1 MGRRQLVS
9 SVVLLG
15 VLATTS
21 AFAADG
27 QRRRA
32 GREGGNVGNDGNDGR
47 ERQEQ
52 GQAVG
57 RAVPRSQA
65 APPPRVQEQRQQ
77 YRASGQERGVWSNND
92 RYDNHGNS
100 RNNYRPSYPAYAY
113 RPSYPAYGAYGYRG
127 YGAQT
132 VIVPRYITPRVVTVV
147 PYSPY
152 VYRPRLGTG
161 VYYGSN
167 GYPYGYTPRGYYDP
181 QPGYSYG
188 GLRIT
193 GVPQVAQV
201 FADGYYVGIVNDFD
215 GVFQHLNLE
224 AGPHQIEIRDPN
236 LPPVAFDVMIQPGQT
251 ITYRADVY

>member
-1 MGRRQLVS
+1 MGRKQLVS

-27 QRRRA
+27 QRRRQ
-32 GREGGNVGNDGNDGR
+32 GSNDGR
-47 ERQEQ
+47 DRQEQ
-52 GQAVG
+52 GQPVG
-57 RAVPRSQA
+57 RAVPRSEVA
-65 APPPRVQEQRQQ
+65 APPRVQEQRQQ
-77 YRASGQERGVWSNND
+77 YRADGQERGGWSNN
-92 RYDNHGNS
+92 G
-100 RNNYRPSYPAYAY
+100 RNDYRPSYPAYAY

-127 YGAQT
+127 YGPYA
-132 VIVPRYITPRVVTVV
+132 VIAPRYITPRIVTVV
-147 PYSPY
+147 PYRPY
-152 VYRPRLGTG
+152 AYRPRLGLG
-161 VYYGSN
+161 VYYGTN

-193 GVPQVAQV
+193 GAPQVAQV

-215 GVFQHLNLE
+215 GTFQHLNLG
-224 AGPHQIEIRDPN
+224 AGEHQIEIRDPN

-251 ITYRADVY
+251 ITYRADIY

>member
-1 MGRRQLVS
+1 MGRKRLVS

-32 GREGGNVGNDGNDGR
+32 QGREGSNDGSQ
-47 ERQEQ
+47 RQEQ
-52 GQAVG
+52 GQVVG

-65 APPPRVQEQRQQ
+65 APPPRAQDQRQQ
-77 YRASGQERGVWSNND
+77 YRASGQERGGWSNND
-92 RYDNHGNS
+92 HYDNHGNNG
-100 RNNYRPSYPAYAY
+100 RYNYRPSYPAYSY

-127 YGAQT
+127 YGSNA
-132 VIVPRYITPRVVTVV
+132 VIVPRYITPRIVTVV
-147 PYSPY
+147 PYRPY
-152 VYRPRLGTG
+152 VYRPRLGMG

-193 GVPQVAQV
+193 GAPQVAQV

-215 GVFQHLNLE
+215 GIFQHLNLE
-224 AGPHQIEIRDPN
+224 AGPHQIEIRGPN

>member
-1 MGRRQLVS
+1 MGRKRLVS

-32 GREGGNVGNDGNDGR
+32 QGREGSNDGSQ
-47 ERQEQ
+47 RQEQ
-52 GQAVG
+52 GQVVG

-65 APPPRVQEQRQQ
+65 APPPRVQDQRQQ
-77 YRASGQERGVWSNND
+77 YRASGQERGGWSNND
-92 RYDNHGNS
+92 RYDNHGNNG
-100 RNNYRPSYPAYAY
+100 RNYYRPSYPSYAY
-113 RPSYPAYGAYGYRG
+113 VPAYPAYGAYGYRG
-127 YGAQT
+127 YGSNT
-132 VIVPRYITPRVVTVV
+132 VIVPRYITPRIVTVV
-147 PYSPY
+147 PYRPY
-152 VYRPRLGTG
+152 VYRPRLGMG

-193 GVPQVAQV
+193 GAPQVAQV

-215 GVFQHLNLE
+215 GIFQHLNLE

-236 LPPVAFDVMIQPGQT
+236 LPPVAFDVIIQPGQT

>member
-1 MGRRQLVS
+1 MGRKRLVS

-27 QRRRA
+27 QRRRQ
-32 GREGGNVGNDGNDGR
+32 GSNDGR
-47 ERQEQ
+47 DRQEE
-52 GQAVG
+52 GQPVG
-57 RAVPRSQA
+57 RAVPRSEA
-65 APPPRVQEQRQQ
+65 TAPPRVQEQRQQ
-77 YRASGQERGVWSNND
+77 YRAGGQERGRWTNNGH
-92 RYDNHGNS
+92 YDNHGNNG
-100 RNNYRPSYPAYAY
+100 RYNYQPSYPSYAY

-127 YGAQT
+127 YGPQA
-132 VIVPRYITPRVVTVV
+132 VIVPRYITPRIVTVV
-147 PYSPY
+147 PYRPY
-152 VYRPRLGTG
+152 VYRPRLGMG
-161 VYYGSN
+161 VYYGTN

-193 GVPQVAQV
+193 GAPQVAQV

-215 GVFQHLNLE
+215 GMFQHLNLG

-236 LPPVAFDVMIQPGQT
+236 LPPVVFDVMIQSGQT
-251 ITYRADVY
+251 ITYRADIY

>member
-1 MGRRQLVS
+1 MGRKQLVS

-15 VLATTS
+15 VLATP

-27 QRRRA
+27 QRRRQ
-32 GREGGNVGNDGNDGR
+32 GSQGSQGSNDGR
-47 ERQEQ
+47 DRHEQ

-57 RAVPRSQA
+57 RAVPRSEAA
-65 APPPRVQEQRQQ
+65 APARVQDQRQE
-77 YRASGQERGVWSNND
+77 YRAGGQERGGWSNN
-92 RYDNHGNS
+92 G

-113 RPSYPAYGAYGYRG
+113 RPSNPAYGAYGYRG
-127 YGAQT
+127 YGSQAF
-132 VIVPRYITPRVVTVV
+132 IAPRYITPRIVTVV
-147 PYSPY
+147 PYRPY
-152 VYRPRLGTG
+152 VYRPRLGPG
-161 VYYGSN
+161 VYYGTN

-193 GVPQVAQV
+193 GAPQIAQV

-215 GVFQHLNLE
+215 GIFQHLNLE

-236 LPPVAFDVMIQPGQT
+236 LPPIAFDVVIQPGQT